1 MQKEIWSTS
10 RLRHIW
16 KVRIG
21 LKWNP
26 CSPAVLINCS
36 LYGFTWVEEVLHIQ
50 PGVTDWWWW
59 QNKLLE
65 SYFIIKNTLKKKKSN
80 WDKEKELDT
89 PLERQTVYKA
99 LKISKCCVSN
109 ADHQD

>member
-1 MQKEIWSTS
+1 MKSLQPSCIDKLLSIWVYLGG
-10 RLRHIW
+10 R
-16 KVRIG
+16 
-21 LKWNP
+21 
-26 CSPAVLINCS
+26 
-36 LYGFTWVEEVLHIQ
+36 
-50 PGVTDWWWW
+50 GVTDWWRW

-65 SYFIIKNTLKKKKSN
+65 SYFIIKNTLKKKSN

>member
-1 MQKEIWSTS
+1 
-10 RLRHIW
+10 
-16 KVRIG
+16 
-21 LKWNP
+21 
-26 CSPAVLINCS
+26 
-36 LYGFTWVEEVLHIQ
+36 VEEVLHIQ

-65 SYFIIKNTLKKKKSN
+65 SYFIIKNTLKKKSN
-80 WDKEKELDT
+80 WEKEKELDT